1 MVAFNRRFVLTVL
14 MLGAC
19 ALAGGSCSSSKSSG
33 GGSGGASAGS
43 GGAPAEAGSGGARAG
58 TGGATVDAGSVEL
71 IESDAG
77 QLIMPLPVLDP
88 TGTYGGKTYPEW
100 GAEWMKWIL
109 EYPGPESLAFN
120 TPGAHCEMGQSM
132 AMGSG
137 STDAPPF
144 FLGIFDLGGPGG
156 GTFTQACTV
165 PIGRTILFQMYADW
179 DTTIPGCVQET
190 EQECLAG
197 RSLLASATKIDLEID
212 GKSTDPGWPTSL
224 PISRDAPTSP
234 LQSPTPMAT

>member
-109 EYPGPESLAFN
+109 RVPWPGIA
-120 TPGAHCEMGQSM
+120 
-132 AMGSG
+132 
-137 STDAPPF
+137 
-144 FLGIFDLGGPGG
+144 
-156 GTFTQACTV
+156 
-165 PIGRTILFQMYADW
+165 R
-179 DTTIPGCVQET
+179 VQHT
-190 EQECLAG
+190 RRAL
-197 RSLLASATKIDLEID
+197 
-212 GKSTDPGWPTSL
+212 
-224 PISRDAPTSP
+224 
-234 LQSPTPMAT
+234 